1 MDIEDK
7 LSSLKEYEQLIVRM
21 ISIELTSEEI
31 RYLIQSLEFERE
43 QYLNQFGSCK
53 LGIVRD
59 LAQRAVEQNNL
70 LIQKLETVIGERVP
84 F

>member
-1 MDIEDK
+1 
-7 LSSLKEYEQLIVRM
+7 M

-53 LGIVRD
+53 LEIVRD

-70 LIQKLETVIGERVP
+70 LIQKLEAVIGDGVP